1 MVFWIKHILTYGD
14 KVAIICAESFIVCGW
29 FREKRNT
36 HVKYWDIIRF
46 NPERRCVGKSEFPP
60 NQQKV
65 VYFTLGLG
73 KESLLEG

>member
-1 MVFWIKHILTYGD
+1 MLTFDIDY
-14 KVAIICAESFIVCGW
+14 K
-29 FREKRNT
+29 FR
-36 HVKYWDIIRF
+36 Y
-46 NPERRCVGKSEFPP
+46 NPERRYVGKSEFPP

>member
-1 MVFWIKHILTYGD
+1 MSEETLVIYWFW
-14 KVAIICAESFIVCGW
+14 W
-29 FREKRNT
+29 FREKRQNA
-36 HVKYWDIIRF
+36 HVIDIKNKFRY

-65 VYFTLGLG
+65 VYFTLGWG